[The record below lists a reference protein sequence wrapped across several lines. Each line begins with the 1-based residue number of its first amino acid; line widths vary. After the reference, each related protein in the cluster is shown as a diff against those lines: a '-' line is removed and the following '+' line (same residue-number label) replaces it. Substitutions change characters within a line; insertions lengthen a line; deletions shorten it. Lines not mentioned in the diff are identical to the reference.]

1 MKIYKLIR
9 LKNFLKISI
18 VTSLLLSSAN
28 ALFTDLSL
36 PKIRGVKSVV
46 DRSGIGF
53 EWQSLANFKN
63 IQGVNIYRARI
74 TKGKKQTF
82 TKVASVGS
90 RYATHYVDTT
100 VRPGTKYIYTFT
112 TFAGLSESD
121 YGDVIKIKSKPPY
134 KAVKFVSANL
144 VDRGVVK
151 LLWVPN
157 SEPTVTEYLIQRKC
171 TRDNKWHYLDRVKG
185 RLYPEYIDSR
195 AERGYKC
202 TYRVFASDAYG
213 VISYIGK
220 ELSVEVR

>member
-1 MKIYKLIR
+1 MRVLRLMSISKIL
-9 LKNFLKISI
+9 I
-18 VTSLLLSSAN
+18 VTSLLFSSAN

-36 PKIRGVKSVV
+36 PQVRGVKSVV

-63 IQGVNIYRARI
+63 IQGVNIYRAKVV
-74 TKGKKQTF
+74 KGKKQAF
-82 TKVASVGS
+82 QKVASVGS

-100 VRPGTKYIYTFT
+100 VKPGVIYLYTFT
-112 TFAGLSESD
+112 TFAGLSESA
-121 YGDVIKIKSKPPY
+121 YGDVVKVKSRPPY
-134 KAVKFVSANL
+134 KAVKFVSASL

-171 TRDNKWHYLDRVKG
+171 SRDNKWHFLDRVKG

-195 AERGYKC
+195 AERGYRC
-202 TYRVFASDAYG
+202 TYRVFASDAFG
-213 VISYIGK
+213 NISFMGK

>member
-1 MKIYKLIR
+1 MRILRLMNISKILI
-9 LKNFLKISI
+9 II
-18 VTSLLLSSAN
+18 SLLLSSAN

-36 PKIRGVKSVV
+36 PQVRGVKSVV

-74 TKGKKQTF
+74 VKGKKGAF
-82 TKVASVGS
+82 KKVGSVGS

-100 VRPGTKYIYTFT
+100 IKPGAKYLYTFT
-112 TFAGLSESD
+112 SFAGLSESA
-121 YGDVIKIKSKPPY
+121 YGDVVSAKSKPPY
-134 KAVKFVSANL
+134 KAVKFVSASL

-171 TRDNKWHYLDRVKG
+171 TRDNKWHFLDKVKG

-195 AERGYKC
+195 AERGYRC
-202 TYRVFASDAYG
+202 TYRVFAGDPFGNVSFM
-213 VISYIGK
+213 GK